1 MAAQTSSLMIAASG
15 CRACSGPLETF
26 LALGDLPLANS
37 LVPPETPAAV
47 QQRFPLTMTR
57 CTKCSLVQL
66 AETVDP
72 SHLFREYNYLSS
84 NSAAF
89 VAHAKAIADRLV
101 RERKLGAGSLV
112 IEIASNDGYLLQH
125 YKNAGVSV
133 LGVEPAMN
141 IAKIARERGIDTVSE
156 FFSRDL
162 AQKLVAGNKGADVVH
177 ANNVLA
183 HVPDLRG
190 VIAGI
195 AAVLKPDGVAV
206 IEAPYLRDLV
216 DKLEFDTVYHEH
228 IFYFALTPLAAAF
241 AAQGLTIV
249 DVERVPVHG
258 GSLRIFAQRSE
269 GRRAGENVTRLLAE
283 EKAWGVDDAKL
294 YGRFADDVRAFR
306 PALRDF
312 LGSLRARGKTIAA
325 YGAAAKGATLLN
337 YCDIGRET
345 IDFVVDRSTLKQ
357 GMAMPGVGIPV
368 FAPEELMRRRP
379 DYLLL
384 LAWNFAD
391 EIVSQQRDYARAGG
405 RFILPVPQPRVLE
418 VAP

>member
-15 CRACSGPLETF
+15 CRACDGPLETF

-37 LVPPETPAAV
+37 LVKPDTPATA
-47 QQRFPLTMTR
+47 QRRFPLTMTR
-57 CTKCSLVQL
+57 CTQCSMVQL

-89 VAHAKAIADRLV
+89 VAHAKILADRLV
-101 RERKLGAGSLV
+101 RGRKLGVGSQV

-125 YKNAGVSV
+125 YRDAGVPV

-141 IAKIARERGIDTVSE
+141 IAKIARERGIDTISE

-162 AQKLVAGNKGADVVH
+162 AQQLVADGKAADVVH

-190 VIAGI
+190 VVAGI
-195 AAVLKPDGVAV
+195 AAVLKPDGIAV
-206 IEAPYLRDLV
+206 IEAPYLRDLI

-228 IFYFALTPLAAAF
+228 IFYFALTPLVAAF

-249 DVERVPVHG
+249 EVERVPVHG

-269 GRRAGENVTRLLAE
+269 RCRAGERVTSLLAE

-294 YGRFADDVRAFR
+294 YGRFAGAVRGFR
-306 PALRDF
+306 PVLRDF
-312 LGSLRARGKTIAA
+312 LGHLRSQGKTIAA

-337 YCDIGRET
+337 YCAIGIET
-345 IDFVVDRSTLKQ
+345 IEFVVDRSLLKQ
-357 GMAMPGVGIPV
+357 GLAMPGVGIPV
-368 FAPEELMRRRP
+368 FAPDELMRRRP

-391 EIVSQQRDYARAGG
+391 EIAAQQAEYARIGG
-405 RFILPVPQPRVLE
+405 RFILPVPTPRVLE
-418 VAP
+418 VAL

>member
-1 MAAQTSSLMIAASG
+1 MAAQISSLMVEAPS
-15 CRACSGPLETF
+15 CRACGGPLTPF

-37 LVPPETPAAV
+37 LVLPETPAAD
-47 QQRFPLTMTR
+47 QLRFPLTMTR
-57 CTKCSLVQL
+57 CAHCSLVQL

-72 SHLFREYNYLSS
+72 SHLFRHYNYLSS

-89 VAHAKAIADRLV
+89 VAHAKTIADRLV

-112 IEIASNDGYLLQH
+112 VEIASNDGYLLQH
-125 YKNAGVSV
+125 YVAAGVPV
-133 LGVEPAMN
+133 LGVEPARN
-141 IAKIARERGIDTVSE
+141 IAEVARERGIDTLSE

-162 AQKLVAGNKGADVVH
+162 ALKFVAEGKAADVVH

-190 VIAGI
+190 VLAGI

-206 IEAPYLRDLV
+206 IEAPYLRDLI

-228 IFYFALTPLAAAF
+228 IFYFALAPLVAAF

-249 DVERVPVHG
+249 DVERVAVHG
-258 GSLRIFAQRSE
+258 GSLRIFAQRT
-269 GRRAGENVTRLLAE
+269 GAGRAGENVTRLLAK
-283 EKAWGVDDAKL
+283 EKAWGVDDAGR
-294 YGRFADDVRAFR
+294 YDRFADAVRAFR
-306 PALRDF
+306 PALREF
-312 LGSLRARGKTIAA
+312 LSGLRAKGKTVAA

-337 YCDIGRET
+337 YCGIDHET
-345 IDFVVDRSTLKQ
+345 IDFVVDRSPLKQ

-368 FAPEELMRRRP
+368 LAPEELTRRRP
-379 DYLLL
+379 AYLLL

-391 EIVSQQRDYARAGG
+391 EIVAQQRDYARAGG
-405 RFILPVPQPRVLE
+405 RFILPVPSPRVLE
-418 VAP
+418 GAS

>member
-1 MAAQTSSLMIAASG
+1 MAAQVSSLMVEAPG
-15 CRACSGPLETF
+15 CRACDGPLEPF

-37 LVPPETPAAV
+37 LVPPETPAAD
-47 QQRFPLTMTR
+47 QLRFPLTMTR
-57 CTKCSLVQL
+57 CAHCSLVQL

-72 SHLFREYNYLSS
+72 SHLFRHYNYLSS

-89 VAHAKAIADRLV
+89 VAHAKTIADRLV
-101 RERKLGAGSLV
+101 RERRLGAGSLV
-112 IEIASNDGYLLQH
+112 VEIASNDGYLLQH
-125 YKNAGVSV
+125 YVAAGVPV
-133 LGVEPAMN
+133 LGVEPARN
-141 IAKIARERGIDTVSE
+141 IAKVARERGVETISE

-162 AQKLVAGNKGADVVH
+162 ALKLTAEDKAADIVH

-190 VIAGI
+190 VLAGI

-206 IEAPYLRDLV
+206 IEAPYLRDLI

-228 IFYFALTPLAAAF
+228 IFYFALTPLVAAF

-249 DVERVPVHG
+249 DVERVAVHG
-258 GSLRIFAQRSE
+258 GSLRIFAQRADA
-269 GRRAGENVTRLLAE
+269 GRASENVTRLLAE
-283 EKAWGVDDAKL
+283 ERAWGVDDPGR
-294 YGRFADDVRAFR
+294 YGRFADAVRAFR

-312 LGSLRARGKTIAA
+312 LGGLRAQSKTVAA

-337 YCDIGRET
+337 YCGIDYAT
-345 IDFVVDRSTLKQ
+345 IDFVVDRSPLKQ

-368 FAPEELMRRRP
+368 LAPEELMRRRP

-391 EIVSQQRDYARAGG
+391 EIVAQQRDYARAGG
-405 RFILPVPQPRVLE
+405 RFILPVPSPRVLE
-418 VAP
+418 GAS